1 MANTS
6 VIFEGPYPR
15 KDGKGNNPAAAVI
28 VTVYGTKAYTS
39 RVTAD
44 ALVRLIDQMEN
55 TTEGQKWY
63 SQYVIPLKKTT
74 RQ

>member
-1 MANTS
+1 MPNVS

-44 ALVRLIDQMEN
+44 ALVRLMEQLEN

-63 SQYVIPLKKTT
+63 SQYVSPLKSKN
-74 RQ
+74 R